1 MSNGEQV
8 LHSSEKTGI
17 GTSGWLM
24 LAASILLLAG
34 AVVSFISRERLGPVY
49 GPVFV
54 VLFALAVRGFYSL
67 QPNEAAIITL
77 FGRYAGTDR
86 QTGLRWVPFWYARK
100 KSSLRARNVTTEVLK
115 VNDKRGNPVEIA
127 ANVVWRISDTARA
140 FFDVDNY
147 EAFVRIQ
154 IETGLRT
161 IASRYAYDHGEEREP
176 TLRDA
181 ETVSEVLRN
190 ELRERVAVAGIG
202 IEDARISH
210 LAYAPEIAG
219 AMLRRQQAQAILA
232 ARKMIVEGAV
242 GMVEHALKQIS
253 ERGVVVLDEER
264 KAAMVSNL
272 LVVLCSDHDAQPVLN
287 TGTLYG

>member
-1 MSNGEQV
+1 MTNGEQV

-219 AMLRRQQAQAILA
+219 AMLRRQQAQAVVA
-232 ARKMIVEGAV
+232 ARKTLVEGAV
-242 GMVEHALKQIS
+242 GMVEMALEMLS
-253 ERGVVVLDEER
+253 EKNVVELDDER
-264 KAAMVSNL
+264 RAAMVSNL
-272 LVVLCSDHDAQPVLN
+272 MVVLCGERDTQPVVN
-287 TGTLYG
+287 TGTLYT

>member
-1 MSNGEQV
+1 MV
-8 LHSSEKTGI
+8 DACRKHSAVCRRSRFFR
-17 GTSGWLM
+17 
-24 LAASILLLAG
+24 LAPT
-34 AVVSFISRERLGPVY
+34 LGPVY
-49 GPVFV
+49 GPAFGI
-54 VLFALAVRGFYSL
+54 LFILAVLGFYSL

-77 FGRYAGTDR
+77 FGRYVGTDR
-86 QTGLRWVPFWYARK
+86 QTGLRWAPFWYARK
-100 KSSLRARNVTTEVLK
+100 KGSLRARNVTTEILK

-127 ANVVWRISDTARA
+127 ANVVWRISDTAQA

-147 EAFVRIQ
+147 ETFVRIQ
-154 IETGLRT
+154 IETGLRA

-190 ELRERVAVAGIG
+190 ELRERVTVAGIE
-202 IEDARISH
+202 IEDARVSH

>member
-1 MSNGEQV
+1 MAAPERV
-8 LHSSEKTGI
+8 AHSSEKPGMGI
-17 GTSGWLM
+17 SGGLV
-24 LAASILLLAG
+24 LAASVLLLAG
-34 AVVSFISRERLGPVY
+34 AVVSFTSRQSLGAVSGPVL
-49 GPVFV
+49 GGLFV
-54 VLFALAVRGFYSL
+54 VAVLGFYSL

-77 FGRYAGTDR
+77 FGRYVGTDR
-86 QTGLRWVPFWYARK
+86 RTGLRWVPFWYARK
-100 KSSLRARNVTTEVLK
+100 KTSLRARNVTTETLK

-127 ANVVWRISDTARA
+127 ANVVWRISDTAQA

-147 EAFVRIQ
+147 ETFVRIQ
-154 IETGLRT
+154 IETGLRA
-161 IASRYAYDHGEEREP
+161 IASRYAYDHGEETEP

-242 GMVEHALKQIS
+242 GMVEQALKQIG

>member
-1 MSNGEQV
+1 MADPERGS
-8 LHSSEKTGI
+8 HSREKQGMGI
-17 GTSGWLM
+17 SGWLM
-24 LAASILLLAG
+24 LAVSLLLLAG
-34 AVVSFISRERLGPVY
+34 AIVSFTSGQPLGPVP
-49 GPVFV
+49 GPVLVGLFILT
-54 VLFALAVRGFYSL
+54 VLGFYAL

-77 FGRYAGTDR
+77 FGSYVGTDR

-100 KSSLRARNVTTEVLK
+100 KISVRARNVTTETLK

-127 ANVVWRISDTARA
+127 ANVVWRISDTAQA

-147 EAFVRIQ
+147 ETFVRIQ
-154 IETGLRT
+154 IETGLRA
-161 IASRYAYDHGEEREP
+161 IASRYAYDHGEETEP

-181 ETVSEVLRN
+181 ATVSEVLRN
-190 ELRERVAVAGIG
+190 ELRERVAVAGVA

-210 LAYAPEIAG
+210 LAYASEIAG

-232 ARKMIVEGAV
+232 ARKLIVEGAV

-287 TGTLYG
+287 TGTLYA